1 MATDAQKLISS
12 SSFWLY
18 LDIFNLVKTQSQD
31 FKKDKMRES
40 QRFLMISSD
49 QSRAIGLTDHL
60 KTMDSIQFMAKTQ
73 VWRSTFNFSYKQRL
87 KQWL

>member
-1 MATDAQKLISS
+1 MATDAQKFISS

-60 KTMDSIQFMAKTQ
+60 KTMYSIQFMTKTQ
-73 VWRSTFNFSYKQRL
+73 VWRSTFNFSYKHRL
-87 KQWL
+87 K